1 MIAQPDGHFFGQ
13 IQENMC
19 LAQLAQQAL
28 FFAETI
34 ATDREVTKKMKRFK
48 T

>member
-1 MIAQPDGHFFGQ
+1 MIAQPDGQ
-13 IQENMC
+13 KMC

-34 ATDREVTKKMKRFK
+34 ATDNREVTKKMKIFK